1 MKPKVSEG
9 LASHNKTDH
18 NSSKQKVALMFAE
31 FMGESAASVNREEEK
46 DAVLRVPLLMGKHC
60 QGKIGP

>member
-9 LASHNKTDH
+9 LASHNRLTTAAVNKGC
-18 NSSKQKVALMFAE
+18 LMFAE

-46 DAVLRVPLLMGKHC
+46 DAVLGFRC
-60 QGKIGP
+60 